1 MQVIQNRRRFL
12 AGMSAIGA
20 VGLAGGRNSSAENAL
35 LDTTPVRFTHTPAT
49 CNAPLYLAEELL
61 RADGFTGLTYV
72 DVDAGVNTPMKM
84 TNGEA
89 DFGFEFASAIVIA
102 IDAGTATRSNNSVQ
116 LKGRPSGCAFSDSVR
131 HQI

>member
-20 VGLAGGRNSSAENAL
+20 VGLTGGRNSSAENAL
-35 LDTTPVRFTHTPAT
+35 LDTTTVRFTHTPAT

-89 DFGFEFASAIVIA
+89 DFGFE
-102 IDAGTATRSNNSVQ
+102 
-116 LKGRPSGCAFSDSVR
+116 CVR
-131 HQI
+131 HRNRCRHSNSLQQQRPTEGAAEWMRVQ